1 MTPHTFI
8 ERPPGPVSLNPE
20 SVVQRQLDAYNAR
33 DLERFLAQYSDDVR
47 VYRPPAAEPVIVG
60 KAAFGEFYATQRFH
74 HAGLHAELLN
84 RIVLGGKIIDHER
97 ISGVGEPPFEVAV
110 VYEVADG
117 QIQCVWSHAAA

>member
-1 MTPHTFI
+1 MTPI
-8 ERPPGPVSLNPE
+8 IPVERTSRASPLDPE
-20 SVVQRQLDAYNAR
+20 SVVQRQLEAYNAR
-33 DLERFLAQYSDDVR
+33 DLERFLAEYSDDVR
-47 VYRPPAAEPVIVG
+47 VYRPPAVEPAIVG

-97 ISGVGEPPFEVAV
+97 ISGVGEQPFEVAV